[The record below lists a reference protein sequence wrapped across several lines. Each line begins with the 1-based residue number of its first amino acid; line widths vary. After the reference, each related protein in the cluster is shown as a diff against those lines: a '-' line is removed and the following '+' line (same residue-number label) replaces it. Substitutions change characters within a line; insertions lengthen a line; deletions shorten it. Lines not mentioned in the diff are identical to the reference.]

1 MQTDITHSDEVETQ
15 LADHVAKLRWK
26 LTTTCGLPKEA
37 LTLLKPEIDGLSK
50 SQRFQRRCGTGWR

>member
-15 LADHVAKLRWK
+15 LGDHVAKLRRK

-37 LTLLKPEIDGLSK
+37 LTLFETRD
-50 SQRFQRRCGTGWR
+50 